1 MVTQMRHILEGGY
14 SIIETAGGFQAYRG
28 ALELRVGPFCKTKA
42 EAEMQVHLERE
53 VRQPWLGDIKRRTN
67 G

>member
-1 MVTQMRHILEGGY
+1 MRHILEGGY